1 MKRAL
6 ILLIAAGSVIG
17 CSGDDDAGDATPV
30 ASSTTSLTATGST
43 SSETDA
49 SFDGSTDTDTDTN
62 TDDDGSEGDTSA
74 TTSNSTT
81 STTTRQG
88 ANTVPVSTTQPSTGG
103 DDPPDGGG
111 TATGALADADV
122 VVETD
127 EGTIQIGVAD
137 VPDGVSATFPIPAD
151 LDVQLSSATDTDFGF
166 SGVSAGSVDELAAF
180 YVEGLELA
188 GYQITARQE
197 IAGTLAVYTFE
208 RAEEFGQ
215 VAISSA
221 PGGGGSSVL
230 VTIGDGTSRTEVSA
244 DG

>member
-49 SFDGSTDTDTDTN
+49 SVDGSTDSDTD
-62 TDDDGSEGDTSA
+62 TDDDGSEGDTSSK
-74 TTSNSTT
+74 TSNSTT
-81 STTTRQG
+81 STTTPQG
-88 ANTVPVSTTQPSTGG
+88 ANTVPVPTTQSSTGAG
-103 DDPPDGGG
+103 DPPDGGG

-137 VPDGVSATFPIPAD
+137 VPDGVSTTFPIPAD

-188 GYQITARQE
+188 GYEITARQE

-208 RAEEFGQ
+208 RAAEFGQ